1 MNKYRLPEKPQQDAF
16 GLPEDYFR
24 QFQEA
29 IEAKVDILEASSQE
43 EVQVVPLWTKFKP
56 YLYAAAMFVLL
67 FVGIRGGLHL
77 TERNTQP
84 IAQDLLNSSDDM
96 PLESDYTAEEFV
108 LGTLNSH
115 DFIYYLFE
123 DAITPSTH

>member
-16 GLPEDYFR
+16 GLREDYFR

-29 IEAKVDILEASSQE
+29 IEAKVDVLEASSQE

-56 YLYAAAMFVLL
+56 YLYAAAMFVML

-115 DFIYYLFE
+115 DFIYYLYE